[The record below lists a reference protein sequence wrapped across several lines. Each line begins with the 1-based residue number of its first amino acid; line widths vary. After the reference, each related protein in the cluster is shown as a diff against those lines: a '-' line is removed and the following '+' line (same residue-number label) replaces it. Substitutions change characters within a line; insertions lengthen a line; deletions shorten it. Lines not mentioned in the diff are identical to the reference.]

1 MLGRDSLGIN
11 LHLVLELLL
20 LLRVPVRVL
29 VLPPPLRVV
38 RLLLDTGP
46 LWDSEARPKWYRVN
60 PNLYYLTDH
69 DQRSLS
75 SNVV

>member
-1 MLGRDSLGIN
+1 MSMSIYTLITNTPVESIGIGDE
-11 LHLVLELLL
+11 LLELL
-20 LLRVPVRVL
+20 PS
-29 VLPPPLRVV
+29 
-38 RLLLDTGP
+38 LLLDTGP

-60 PNLYYLTDH
+60 PNLYYLIDH

>member
-1 MLGRDSLGIN
+1 MPLGTYLNTTKIAVNLVALSQRFNSYLNRSLIQ
-11 LHLVLELLL
+11 
-20 LLRVPVRVL
+20 
-29 VLPPPLRVV
+29 
-38 RLLLDTGP
+38 LLDTGP

-60 PNLYYLTDH
+60 PNLYYLIDH